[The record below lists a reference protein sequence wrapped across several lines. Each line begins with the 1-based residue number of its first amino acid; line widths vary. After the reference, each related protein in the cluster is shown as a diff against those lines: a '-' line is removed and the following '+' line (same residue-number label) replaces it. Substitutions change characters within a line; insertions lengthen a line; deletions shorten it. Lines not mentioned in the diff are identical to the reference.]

1 MKISIIG
8 TGYVGLVTGVCLAAK
23 GHHVICVDIDPAKV
37 EAINA
42 GRAPIHEDGLPEL
55 LAKYAGTTLVATTDL
70 VSAIQGSEITFIA
83 TGTPFDGKVID
94 LRYVKQV
101 AEQIGAALTTKTDY
115 HVVVVKS
122 TVVPGTTDDV
132 VKPLLEKHSGKRAGR
147 DFGVGMNPEF
157 LSEGVAIDDFM
168 NPDRIVLGGID
179 DRTIFTLAAVY
190 GGFDADVPRLSTN
203 NKTAEMIKYASNA
216 YQATCISFANEI
228 GNLCAALGGI
238 DALDVMKGVHLMKEL
253 SPTVTPVA
261 DGKSAGDTPNAGG
274 TPKAQRVRAGITN
287 FLSPGCGF
295 GGSCFPK
302 DVKALIAHGQSKDV
316 PMPLLESVIEI
327 NKHQPIKTVDL
338 LERRL
343 GTLQGKRIAVLG
355 LAFKPGTDDMRE
367 SPSIPIVK
375 ELFDRGATV
384 QVFDPIATAEAKKI
398 FNGRLIY
405 AESLEQVIEKADG
418 ILLVTRWPEFK
429 QLPELLKKQNATA
442 AFVDGRRLIEKGAIP
457 GYAGVGLG
465 M

>member
-1 MKISIIG
+1 MNISIIG
-8 TGYVGLVTGVCLAAK
+8 TGYVGLVTGVCLASK
-23 GHHVICVDIDPAKV
+23 GHRVTCVDIDRAKV
-37 EAINA
+37 DAINA

-55 LAKYAGTTLVATTDL
+55 LTQYAGKTLTATTDL
-70 VSAIQGSEITFIA
+70 PSAVRDSDITFIA

-94 LRYVKQV
+94 LKYVKQV
-101 AEQIGAALTTKTDY
+101 AEEIGAALAGKTGY

-132 VKPLLEKHSGKRAGR
+132 VRPLLEKHSGKRAGR

-157 LSEGVAIDDFM
+157 LSEGVAIEDFM
-168 NPDRIVLGGID
+168 KPDRIVLGGID
-179 DRTIFTLAAVY
+179 DRSIDLLGDVYAA
-190 GGFDADVPRLSTN
+190 FDDSVPRVRTN
-203 NKTAEMIKYASNA
+203 NKTAEMIKYASNSF
-216 YQATCISFANEI
+216 QATCISFANEI
-228 GNLCAALGGI
+228 GNLCASLGGI

-253 SPTVTPVA
+253 TPTVA
-261 DGKSAGDTPNAGG
+261 ASGSSRDDA
-274 TPKAQRVRAGITN
+274 PKTQRVRAGINN

-302 DVKALIAHGQSKDV
+302 DVKALIAHGQAKGE

-375 ELFDRGATV
+375 ALFDRGATV
-384 QVFDPIATAEAKKI
+384 QAFDPIATAEAKKI

-442 AFVDGRRLIEKGAIP
+442 AFVDGRRLIDKSAIP